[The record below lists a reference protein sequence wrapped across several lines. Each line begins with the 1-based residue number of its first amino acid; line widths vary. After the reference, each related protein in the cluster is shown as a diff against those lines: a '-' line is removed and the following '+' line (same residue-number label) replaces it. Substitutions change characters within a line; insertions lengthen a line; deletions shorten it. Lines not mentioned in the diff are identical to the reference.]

1 MPELPPYMAFEPQ
14 AQSLDGEW
22 SFTTDP
28 HDRGEREAWYERTSG
43 FGRAVDVPR
52 AWQLYGRDLLDY
64 TGAAW
69 YHRELEL
76 PAGWAERALRLVFGA
91 SDYLTRAWVNGTLV
105 GEHEGGFT
113 PFAFD
118 ITGAVRPGR
127 TNHVV
132 VRVYDPRDHGEVPHG
147 LQGSHFTRVSG
158 IWQSVRLEARP
169 AVHLADVL
177 MRAHLNPD
185 RVEVRAM
192 LSAPADGQVVR
203 AIAYDPKG
211 REVARAEVADPTL
224 DVMLSL
230 AIPECH
236 RWHPD
241 DPYLY
246 TVQVEVAGATDADRD
261 VETRHVGVR
270 EVMAIDGRLFLN
282 GQPLFLRGAVDHGYW
297 PGALYAPPDDDEIQR
312 ELRLAKEAGV
322 NVIRKHGKVEDPRWL
337 DWCDRLGMLIWAE
350 IPSCDRWTHQARRR
364 FRNEM
369 LAVVRRDL
377 HRPCV
382 MAWTLY
388 HAGRGLEDAGE
399 HLQPWL
405 RQLHDDVYTLDP
417 TRPIC
422 TNAGGSSMRTDLI
435 DEHHRFVL
443 PEEAKQWAA
452 VMGDVPAYGAPRLA
466 SEFGLW
472 GLPALGA
479 DAPDEGAL
487 DERWWI
493 AATGPAHGDEAKWPR
508 TAEINFERYKLAAVF
523 EDLDNLAKLTQRR
536 LTRGVKGLVEELR
549 RRPAFAGYVGRA
561 FTDTEWEASGW
572 LDYQRRP
579 KLGFEEWASFN
590 GPIAVLADLPRRNF
604 WAGEEVEVAFHVS
617 NHAKNPLP
625 GTLVWGIDGADC
637 DGEIEV
643 EAPAF
648 ATSAAGKVTITMPS
662 FGRSQATRL
671 VVKLVSKGWEVVS
684 NSFEITVS
692 PPEAGRA
699 DGRTIA
705 VSQLTDDLQD
715 RLRAQGLTL
724 VDAWEPGMMFL
735 TGSLGPDV
743 QAALERG
750 ANVVFLAE
758 HGARTPDTGFLSFRE
773 LPHTTSWERSASIHY
788 IQWDLFPNLPLNTIM
803 GWEMEDLYPQHVMPM
818 DSYGSG
824 MRRFVSNQAED
835 DPANILAG
843 YFEGWLGAFAS
854 SMLLQPLRHGHLIT
868 TTLRL
873 GTQYG
878 HHPIATQLLNRLL
891 TEVHL
896 FEPRTVYQLET

>member
-1 MPELPPYMAFEPQ
+1 MPDHPMALT
-14 AQSLDGEW
+14 LDGEW

-43 FGRAVDVPR
+43 FGRPVTVPS

-69 YHRELEL
+69 YHREVEP
-76 PAGWAERALRLVFGA
+76 PADWGGKTLLLAFGA
-91 SDYLTRAWVNGTLV
+91 SDYLTRAWVNGELV
-105 GEHEGGFT
+105 GEHEGGYT

-118 ITGAVRPGR
+118 VTAAIQPGR

-158 IWQSVRLEARP
+158 IWQGVRLEARP
-169 AVHLADVL
+169 AVYLADVG

-185 RVEVRAM
+185 RIEVRVA
-192 LSAPADGQVVR
+192 LNAEAAGREVLAV
-203 AIAYDPKG
+203 ALDPRG
-211 REVARAEVADPTL
+211 GEVARAAWSQDGLECALT
-224 DVMLSL
+224 L

-246 TVQVEVAGATDADRD
+246 AVRVTLAGGPSADVDVVERQ
-261 VETRHVGVR
+261 VGVR

-282 GQPLFLRGAVDHGYW
+282 GSPLFLRGVVDHGYW
-297 PGALYAPPDDDEIQR
+297 PGALYAPPDDDAIQR

-337 DWCDRLGMLIWAE
+337 DWCDRLGMLVWPEVPA
-350 IPSCDRWTHQARRR
+350 CDRWTHQARRR

-369 LAVVRRDL
+369 LAVVKRDL

-382 MAWTLY
+382 LAWTLY
-388 HAGRGLEDAGE
+388 HAGRGLEDAGD

-405 RQLHDDVYTLDP
+405 RQLYDDIYALDP

-443 PEEAKQWAA
+443 PEEVRALSNA
-452 VMGDVPAYGAPRLA
+452 VLGEVPAYGAPRLV

-472 GLPALGA
+472 GLPALGT
-479 DAPDEGAL
+479 DAPSEGAL

-493 AATGPAHGDEAKWPR
+493 AATGPAHGDESKWPR
-508 TAEINFERYKLAAVF
+508 TAELNFERYKLAAVF

-536 LTRGVKGLVEELR
+536 LTRGAKAVVEALR
-549 RRPAFAGYVGRA
+549 RTAFAGYVGRSFA
-561 FTDTEWEASGW
+561 DTEWEASGW

-579 KLGFEEWASFN
+579 KLGFDEWASFN

-604 WAGEEVEVAFHVS
+604 WAGDEVEVTFHVS
-617 NHAKNPLP
+617 NHTKNPIA

-637 DGEIEV
+637 DGEVEV
-643 EAPAF
+643 QVPAH
-648 ATSAAGKVTITMPS
+648 ATVPAGKIAFRAPG
-662 FGRSQATRL
+662 FGRAQATKLTARL
-671 VVKLVSKGWEVVS
+671 VSGGWEIVT
-684 NSFEITVS
+684 NGFEITIS

-699 DGRTIA
+699 DGKTIA
-705 VSQLTDDLQD
+705 VSQLADELAAS
-715 RLRAQGLTL
+715 LREQGYTL
-724 VDAWEPGMMFL
+724 VEAWEPGLILL

-743 QAALERG
+743 WAALERG

-758 HGARTPDTGFLSFRE
+758 HGARTPDTGYLSFRE
-773 LPHTTSWERSASIHY
+773 LPHSGSWERSASVHY

-818 DSYGSG
+818 GAYGSG
-824 MRRFVSNQAED
+824 QRRFVSNQAED

-878 HHPIATQLLNRLL
+878 KHPIATQLLNRLL

>member
-1 MPELPPYMAFEPQ
+1 MPDQPLLDLFEPL
-14 AQSLDGEW
+14 ALTLDGEW

-28 HDRGEREAWYERTSG
+28 HDRGEREAWYERASG
-43 FGRAVDVPR
+43 FGRAVDVPS

-69 YHRELEL
+69 YHREVEP
-76 PAGWAERALRLVFGA
+76 PADWTGKTIRLAFGA
-91 SDYLTRAWVNGTLV
+91 SDYLTRAWVNGELV

-118 ITGAVRPGR
+118 VTGAIRPGEV
-127 TNHVV
+127 NHLV
-132 VRVYDPRDHGEVPHG
+132 VRVYDPRDYGEVPHG

-158 IWQSVRLEARP
+158 VWQPVRLEARP
-169 AVHLADVL
+169 AVFLADVA
-177 MRAHLNPD
+177 MRAHLHPD
-185 RVEVRAM
+185 RIEVRVA
-192 LSAPADGQVVR
+192 LSAPGEGREVV
-203 AIAYDPKG
+203 AVAFDPRG
-211 REVARAEVADPTL
+211 TEVARATATDCGLECA
-224 DVMLSL
+224 L
-230 AIPECH
+230 ALVIPECH

-246 TVQVEVAGATDADRD
+246 TVRVALTGAGDDDIVERQ
-261 VETRHVGVR
+261 VGVR

-282 GQPLFLRGAVDHGYW
+282 GQPLFLRGVVDHGYW

-337 DWCDRLGMLIWAE
+337 DWCDRLGMLVWVE
-350 IPSCDRWTHQARRR
+350 IPACDRWTHQARRR

-369 LAVVRRDL
+369 LAVVHRDL

-382 MAWTLY
+382 IAWTLY

-399 HLQPWL
+399 NLQPWL
-405 RQLHDDVYTLDP
+405 RQLYDDVYNVDP

-443 PEEAKQWAA
+443 PEEARQWSSA
-452 VMGDVPAYGAPRLA
+452 VMGDVPAYGAPRLV

-479 DAPDEGAL
+479 DAPGEGAL

-493 AATGPAHGDEAKWPR
+493 AATGPAHGDESKWPR
-508 TAEINFERYKLAAVF
+508 TAEMNFERYKLAAVF

-536 LTRGVKGLVEELR
+536 LTRGVKGLIEALR
-549 RRPAFAGYVGRA
+549 RTAFAGYIGRSL
-561 FTDTEWEASGW
+561 TDTEWEASGW

-579 KLGFEEWASFN
+579 KLGFDEWASFN
-590 GPIAVLADLPRRNF
+590 GPIAVLADLPRRNY
-604 WAGEEVEVAFHVS
+604 WAGEEVEVAFHIS
-617 NHAKNPLP
+617 NHAKNALS

-643 EAPAF
+643 QVPAF
-648 ATSAAGKVTITMPS
+648 ATVPVGKITFPAPS
-662 FGRSQATRL
+662 FGRSQAARL
-671 VVKLVSKGWEVVS
+671 TARFVSGGWEIVG
-684 NSFEITVS
+684 NSFEITIS

-699 DGRTIA
+699 EGKTIA
-705 VSQLTDDLQD
+705 VSQLADDLIE
-715 RLRAQGLTL
+715 RLRGQGFTL
-724 VDAWEPGMMFL
+724 VDAWEPGQVLL
-735 TGSLGPDV
+735 TGSLGPEV
-743 QAALERG
+743 WAALERG

-758 HGARTPDTGFLSFRE
+758 HGARTPDTGYLSFRE
-773 LPHTTSWERSASIHY
+773 LPTTGTWERSASIHY

-818 DSYGSG
+818 GAYGTG
-824 MRRFVSNQAED
+824 VRRFVSNQTEE